1 MSKGQL
7 FRKAGDALLALLV
20 PKNAAGKI
28 DTTQMAL
35 RYAPDVLYSGLT
47 SAMLPPGATA
57 GERFGA
63 GAEDLGISLLGS
75 VLGQTAGAGAARA
88 MGKKLGSDA
97 GNLAITLGDVA
108 GQGSIEYLAPRP
120 IFDGAYERVY
130 RENEATQA
138 EIAQAQQEVQEQ
150 QVDQELLNLMLNA
163 GYFGGRA
170 IT

>member
-1 MSKGQL
+1 MSRGQIL
-7 FRKAGDALLALLV
+7 RKAGDALLALLV
-20 PKNAAGKI
+20 PKNAAGKV

-47 SAMLPPGATA
+47 SAMLPPGATG

-97 GNLAITLGDVA
+97 GNLAVTLGDMGV
-108 GQGSIEYLAPRP
+108 QAPLRCLHRVLFWKTPTKGLIKRIRP
-120 IFDGAYERVY
+120 RKLRSLRLSRKCKNNRLIKSC
-130 RENEATQA
+130 
-138 EIAQAQQEVQEQ
+138 
-150 QVDQELLNLMLNA
+150 
-163 GYFGGRA
+163 
-170 IT
+170 